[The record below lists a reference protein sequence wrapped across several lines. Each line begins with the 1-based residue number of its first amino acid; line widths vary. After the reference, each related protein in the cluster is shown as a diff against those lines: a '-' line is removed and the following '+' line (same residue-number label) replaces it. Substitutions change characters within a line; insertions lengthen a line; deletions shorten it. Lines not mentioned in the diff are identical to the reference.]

1 MRITWDIFCNVID
14 NYGDIGIAWRLA
26 RQLAAEHDLAVR
38 LWVNDLGAFHRLWPG
53 IAPDVETQHNQGVE
67 VRAWR
72 EPFPQVPPAQVVIE
86 AFGCSLPVSY
96 LTAMSTQSPPP
107 VWVNLE
113 YLSAEPWVKAHHGLP
128 SPHPQLPLTKH
139 FFFPGYE
146 QGTGGVLVE
155 RDLAGRR
162 DRFQHEEIASFWKRL
177 GLDTPQPSRLA
188 PSKMAGASSELRI
201 SLFSYENPALAG
213 MLDAWALG
221 SRPILCLIPE
231 DKALTQVAAWL
242 NEPALAAGALR
253 QRGNL
258 TLRILPFMSQDD
270 YDRLLWACDIN
281 FVRGE
286 DSCVR
291 AQWAARPLVW
301 QAYPQAE
308 NAHRDKLEA
317 LLLRYVEGL
326 EAGGAEALAA
336 VWRGW
341 NGMDVNADMS
351 QLWTE
356 LLEHKAALDR
366 HAHSWC
372 DRLVAAGSLA
382 AKLVDFVERRINL
395 G

>member
-38 LWVNDLGAFHRLWPG
+38 LWVDDLGAFHRLWPG
-53 IAPDVETQHNQGVE
+53 IAPDVETQHSQGVE

-72 EPFPQVPPAQVVIE
+72 EPFPPVLPAQVVIE

-96 LTAMSTQSPPP
+96 LTAMSTRSPPP
-107 VWVNLE
+107 VWINLE
-113 YLSAEPWVKAHHGLP
+113 YLSAEPWVKTHHGLP
-128 SPHPQLPLTKH
+128 SPHPRLPLTKH

-155 RDLAGRR
+155 RGLAGRR
-162 DRFQHEEIASFWKRL
+162 DRFQHEETESFWKNL

-188 PSKMAGASSELRI
+188 PSKLAGASSELRI

-213 MLDAWALG
+213 MLDAWAAG
-221 SRPILCLIPE
+221 SHPISCLIPE
-231 DKALTQVAAWL
+231 DRVLPQVAAWL
-242 NEPALAAGALR
+242 HEPALAAGALR

-308 NAHRDKLEA
+308 DAHRDKLEA

-336 VWRGW
+336 LWRGW
-341 NGMDVNADMS
+341 NGMDANADMARR
-351 QLWTE
+351 WTE

-366 HAHSWC
+366 HARAWC
-372 DRLVAAGSLA
+372 DRLAAAGSLA
-382 AKLVDFVERRINL
+382 ANLVEFVERRMNL

>member
-1 MRITWDIFCNVID
+1 MGKSWDIFCKVID

-38 LWVNDLGAFHRLWPG
+38 LWVDDLGAFHRLWPG
-53 IAPDVETQHNQGVE
+53 IAPDVETQHSQGVE

-72 EPFPQVPPAQVVIE
+72 EPFPQVFPAQVVIE
-86 AFGCSLPVSY
+86 AFGCSLPAPY

-107 VWVNLE
+107 VWINLE
-113 YLSAEPWVKAHHGLP
+113 YLSAEPWVRTHHGLP
-128 SPHPQLPLTKH
+128 SPHPRLPLTKH

-162 DRFQHEEIASFWKRL
+162 DRFQHEETASFWKKL
-177 GLDTPQPSRLA
+177 GLGVPQP
-188 PSKMAGASSELRI
+188 SELRI
-201 SLFSYENPALAG
+201 SLFCYENPALTG

-221 SRPILCLIPE
+221 SRPISCLIPE
-231 DKALTQVAAWL
+231 DKVLPQVAAWL
-242 NEPALAAGALR
+242 KEPALAAGALR

-258 TLRILPFMSQDD
+258 TLCILPFMSQDD

-291 AQWAARPLVW
+291 AQWAARPLLW
-301 QAYPQAE
+301 QAYPQTE
-308 NAHRDKLEA
+308 NAHWDKLEA

-326 EAGGAEALAA
+326 EAEAAQALAA
-336 VWRGW
+336 LWRGW
-341 NGMDVNADMS
+341 NGMDVNTDMPRRWAD
-351 QLWTE
+351 
-356 LLEHKAALDR
+356 LLEHEAALDR
-366 HAHSWC
+366 HAHAWC
-372 DRLVAAGSLA
+372 ERLVAAGNLT
-382 AKLVDFVERRINL
+382 AKLVEFVEKATSISTHK
-395 G
+395 